1 MKNADKEIFSGD
13 DGETM
18 MKCLEATFVDQLKN
32 FGIFIQ
38 CLECKQSS
46 TSILNW
52 KYCIAMGGPPLL
64 KRNQTN
70 SFVGVKD

>member
-46 TSILNW
+46 TSILNS
-52 KYCIAMGGPPLL
+52 KYRNSMGELL
-64 KRNQTN
+64 YVNETKQI
-70 SFVGVKD
+70 GL